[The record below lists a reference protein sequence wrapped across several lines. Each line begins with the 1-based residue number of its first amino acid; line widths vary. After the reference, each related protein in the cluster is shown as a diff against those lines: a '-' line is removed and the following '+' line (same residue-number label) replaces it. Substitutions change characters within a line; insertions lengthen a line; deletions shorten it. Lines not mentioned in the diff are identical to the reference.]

1 MIAKR
6 LQKMVI
12 DTVSEC
18 KHNKWQLSFE
28 VNVVPLMQMVAFPLS
43 ITAFRLLVQQYN
55 ELCT

>member
-1 MIAKR
+1 MKR

-12 DTVSEC
+12 DTESEF

-28 VNVVPLMQMVAFPLS
+28 VNVVPLMQMVAFPLP